1 MTGSRAARA
10 LLVLA
15 LAFSIA
21 LPIASVTHPTRDA
34 AAWSGVSID
43 LDHPAYAGKGQV
55 VECVLT
61 VEGGP
66 AGDLVG
72 NYSYRAEI
80 VGTNTT
86 GSAVNPSTGTS
97 ETGVFVLNVTMPK
110 SAPQTIKIKINAT
123 SKSSAGSDS
132 ITAEREFSMK
142 VVDPVVILATVFNYG
157 PINAENVT
165 ARFYADSELLE
176 TRTFSVSAESYTQI
190 ESNWTFLEVKK
201 GKHVITVTVDDPN
214 NIAEF
219 SDGNNVFSKTIY
231 VGKQGNPAGAVLT
244 IGVIIMS
251 VLVALMYMSKP
262 QSRKKKP

>member
-1 MTGSRAARA
+1 VIGSRATRA
-10 LLVLA
+10 LLMLA

-21 LPIASVTHPTRDA
+21 LPIASVTYLTHDA

-43 LDHPAYAGKGQV
+43 LVHPAYAAKGQV

-66 AGDLVG
+66 AGDSVG
-72 NYSYRAEI
+72 NFSYRAEI

-97 ETGVFVLNVTMPK
+97 ATGVFVLNITMPK

-123 SKSSAGSDS
+123 SKESASSVS

-142 VVDPVVILATVFNYG
+142 VVDPVVILATVFNNG
-157 PINAENVT
+157 PVDARNVT

-176 TRTFSVSAESYTQI
+176 TRIFSVSANSSKQI
-190 ESNWTFLEVKK
+190 EYNWTFLDIKK

-214 NIAEF
+214 NIVEF
-219 SDGNNVFSKTIY
+219 SDGNNVFSRTVY

-244 IGVIIMS
+244 VGIIIMS
-251 VLVALMYMSKP
+251 VLVGLMYMSKP
-262 QSRKKKP
+262 QARKKKP

>member
-1 MTGSRAARA
+1 MTGSRATRA
-10 LLVLA
+10 LLMLA

-21 LPIASVTHPTRDA
+21 LSIASVTHPTHDA

-43 LDHPAYAGKGQV
+43 LDHPAYAAKGQV

-66 AGDLVG
+66 AGDSVG
-72 NYSYRAEI
+72 NFSYRAEI

-97 ETGVFVLNVTMPK
+97 ATGVFVLNVTMPK
-110 SAPQTIKIKINAT
+110 SAPQSIKIRINAT
-123 SKSSAGSDS
+123 SKESASSVS

-142 VVDPVVILATVFNYG
+142 VVDPVVILATVFNNG
-157 PINAENVT
+157 PVDARNVT

-176 TRTFSVSAESYTQI
+176 TRIFNVSADSSKQI
-190 ESNWTFLEVKK
+190 EYNWTFLDIKK

-214 NIAEF
+214 NIVEF
-219 SDGNNVFSKTIY
+219 SDGNNVFSTTVY
-231 VGKQGNPAGAVLT
+231 VGKQGNPVGAVLT
-244 IGVIIMS
+244 IGIIIMS
-251 VLVALMYMSKP
+251 VLVALMYLSKP
-262 QSRKKKP
+262 QTRKKKP

>member
-1 MTGSRAARA
+1 M
-10 LLVLA
+10 LA

-21 LPIASVTHPTRDA
+21 LPIASVTYLTHDA

-43 LDHPAYAGKGQV
+43 LVHPAYAAKGQV

-66 AGDLVG
+66 AGDSVG
-72 NYSYRAEI
+72 NFSYRAEI

-97 ETGVFVLNVTMPK
+97 ATGVFVLNITMPK

-123 SKSSAGSDS
+123 SKESASSVS

-142 VVDPVVILATVFNYG
+142 VVDPVVILATVFNNG
-157 PINAENVT
+157 PVDARNVT

-176 TRTFSVSAESYTQI
+176 TRIFSVSANSYKQI
-190 ESNWTFLEVKK
+190 EYNWTFLDIKK

-214 NIAEF
+214 NIVEF
-219 SDGNNVFSKTIY
+219 SDGNNVFSRTVY

-244 IGVIIMS
+244 VGIIIMS
-251 VLVALMYMSKP
+251 VLVGLMYMSKP
-262 QSRKKKP
+262 QARKKKP